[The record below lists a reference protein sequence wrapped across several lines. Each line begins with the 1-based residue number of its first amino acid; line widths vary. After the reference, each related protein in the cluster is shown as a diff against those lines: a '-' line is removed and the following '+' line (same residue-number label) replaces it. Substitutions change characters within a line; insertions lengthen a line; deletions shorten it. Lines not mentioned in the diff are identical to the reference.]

1 MRSIIYSTII
11 NPPLI
16 FGLTTG
22 LAFFMLF
29 MLFVSVILLPLIV
42 GVPGTIIVIIA
53 VIYFYFYSCKR
64 TATDPYWLNI
74 VLMALIFERRKPLKF
89 LVRVI
94 SKKDKILYR

>member
-22 LAFFMLF
+22 LAFFVLF
-29 MLFVSVILLPLIV
+29 MLFVSVILVKAIF
-42 GVPGTIIVIIA
+42 GVLGMIIAVIA
-53 VIYFYFYSCKR
+53 VIYFYFYSRKR
-64 TATDPYWLNI
+64 TTTDPYWLNV